1 MFENPTG
8 QDEIAKALEL
18 IIPASVVAT
27 ADQVI
32 E

>member
-1 MFENPTG
+1 MFENPIG
-8 QDEIAKALEL
+8 QDEIAEALEL
-18 IIPASVVAT
+18 IIPASLVAT